1 MMRKKTL
8 FLLACISIV
17 LLLTL
22 VSCGEPKSA
31 EALYAKVD
39 ETMGELNS
47 YEMDLKLDMT
57 FYVSNYKVSSQ
68 GTGHA
73 IEDGLVNGD
82 YYFYQETNTTVESK
96 GLSLNETQKS
106 IEAYDNGNYFILNQ
120 SSTGT
125 QKMYSPLTAQ
135 EVLEYRADHDMGALD
150 VINDCTN
157 QSFSK
162 KEDGTWELICS
173 GYTKSAI
180 ATIEDGMGLDNDMFD
195 AEIMDMKMTL
205 SADAEYH
212 ATKIELEFVFEDK
225 KNAPAVSITIDFSKY
240 DAAVRQTE
248 QLNTENYTKVEDIR
262 LLKQVEAMLEE
273 MTERENGSFTLSLT
287 QLTRSSTSPNS
298 STYKETDEVTFGEG
312 ESGYFYDIDATVS
325 GTKYDISYKDGTQTI
340 KTSSKTQNKAQ
351 TEKEARDYIKSLI
364 NSAGYAQ
371 NIVTAIEKRGNG
383 VYRFTCNPN
392 TQTYETYYANM
403 GGTFKSA
410 TQTITVTITDDQLT
424 KIQSAVTAQGSVI
437 NYGTITL
444 TVNTTVT
451 FD

>member
-1 MMRKKTL
+1 
-8 FLLACISIV
+8 
-17 LLLTL
+17 
-22 VSCGEPKSA
+22 
-31 EALYAKVD
+31 
-39 ETMGELNS
+39 
-47 YEMDLKLDMT
+47 
-57 FYVSNYKVSSQ
+57 
-68 GTGHA
+68 
-73 IEDGLVNGD
+73 
-82 YYFYQETNTTVESK
+82 
-96 GLSLNETQKS
+96 
-106 IEAYDNGNYFILNQ
+106 
-120 SSTGT
+120 
-125 QKMYSPLTAQ
+125 
-135 EVLEYRADHDMGALD
+135 
-150 VINDCTN
+150 
-157 QSFSK
+157 
-162 KEDGTWELICS
+162 
-173 GYTKSAI
+173 
-180 ATIEDGMGLDNDMFD
+180 
-195 AEIMDMKMTL
+195 
-205 SADAEYH
+205 
-212 ATKIELEFVFEDK
+212 
-225 KNAPAVSITIDFSKY
+225 
-240 DAAVRQTE
+240 
-248 QLNTENYTKVEDIR
+248 
-262 LLKQVEAMLEE
+262 

-312 ESGYFYDIDATVS
+312 ESGYFYDIEATVS

-364 NSAGYAQ
+364 NSAGYTQ

-410 TQTITVTITDDQLT
+410 TQTITVTITDDQRT